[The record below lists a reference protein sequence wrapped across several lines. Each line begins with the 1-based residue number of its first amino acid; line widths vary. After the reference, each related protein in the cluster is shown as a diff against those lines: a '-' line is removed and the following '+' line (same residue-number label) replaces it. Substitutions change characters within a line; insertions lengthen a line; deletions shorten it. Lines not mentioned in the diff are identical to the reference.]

1 MDLIWILIG
10 GFVAFLA
17 FRVFRVYREIKRRRL
32 LLDMPVEVLE
42 NIQARAFLETQSAL
56 GDDYSDVLRD
66 YGDFLVKFEVIDK
79 GPESE
84 YPLNWYPVSLLPHD
98 KSRIAE
104 ILDYLII
111 NYSAIHLSINTSE
124 YTLKLSRMTLDYFT
138 DYEEVL
144 REQQDM
150 VEALKL
156 VKENSKE

>member
-1 MDLIWILIG
+1 
-10 GFVAFLA
+10 
-17 FRVFRVYREIKRRRL
+17 
-32 LLDMPVEVLE
+32 
-42 NIQARAFLETQSAL
+42 
-56 GDDYSDVLRD
+56 
-66 YGDFLVKFEVIDK
+66 
-79 GPESE
+79 
-84 YPLNWYPVSLLPHD
+84 
-98 KSRIAE
+98 
-104 ILDYLII
+104 LDYLII